1 MLSCRKIRRRRRERG
16 TPLLQFYASRYRLP
30 GDPSGTRDCLFFPPR
45 PVASLSLCL
54 WIELLSAEPLPEL
67 LSMPWCGEAVD
78 VPPLIFV
85 EDRVTAVPTGNLNRL
100 ASSRESGDVR
110 SR

>member
-1 MLSCRKIRRRRRERG
+1 MTDLIYSTVPNCF
-16 TPLLQFYASRYRLP
+16 PFP
-30 GDPSGTRDCLFFPPR
+30 FFG
-45 PVASLSLCL
+45 
-54 WIELLSAEPLPEL
+54 IEFLSAEPLPEL

>member
-78 VPPLIFV
+78 GMV
-85 EDRVTAVPTGNLNRL
+85 ER
-100 ASSRESGDVR
+100 ASGRTVEGGVSRQTKL
-110 SR
+110 